1 MEMFGI
7 LLSYYLSQ
15 LADADFVNQIAAIQP
30 HFQKYLQMLAPSS
43 GN

>member
-15 LADADFVNQIAAIQP
+15 LEDADFVNQNAAIQTD
-30 HFQKYLQMLAPSS
+30 FQKYLLRC
-43 GN
+43 